1 MIRSVSYAPY
11 GILSSRY
18 SGGCRR
24 GISYDVARTPRC
36 VIPPSN
42 APPRVEP
49 VDGVLLSRSHYVV
62 ATSYGYGGVNPVPRS
77 GWRGRALKRPHH
89 SACGHQATLYAHV
102 LRGEL
107 DAHREGSEATLVTGR
122 HERQP
127 DYFWWSANGILM
139 LAAAYEK
146 SHHVMPGLPRM
157 IVGLAI
163 GTHVL
168 TIVVLIRAFKMRYG
182 GYPEESHKYRRACLV
197 VLMVGTVLSGLA
209 LAPNGFVDPTGLVEL
224 TRRPALQS
232 SFVRRLGLV
241 MYIVAFVI
249 KNGLCAKYVA
259 MPKLTR
265 FCRTALNL
273 ALSYLVARHLALSYL
288 VARHLA
294 LSYLV
299 ATRLTLFY
307 FVARH
312 LTLSY
317 LVATRLTLFY
327 FVAWRLARFVI
338 VVGLRVQPRLMDR
351 RTMHEPNTA
360 PILKVGQSTNVR
372 SRLEDLSRSTLV
384 CPDEITVI
392 DASGLPGSPERTD
405 RIYIIV
411 FHR

>member
-62 ATSYGYGGVNPVPRS
+62 ATSYGYGGVNPDLRS

-107 DAHREGSEATLVTGR
+107 DAHREGSEATLVTSR
-122 HERQP
+122 HERKP
-127 DYFWWSANGILM
+127 DYLWWSANGILM

-146 SHHVMPGLPRM
+146 SHHVVPGLPRM

-259 MPKLTR
+259 IPKLTL
-265 FCRTALNL
+265 FCRTALNRVV
-273 ALSYLVARHLALSYL
+273 SYLVARHLALSYL

-299 ATRLTLFY
+299 A
-307 FVARH
+307 RH
-312 LTLSY
+312 LALSY

-360 PILKVGQSTNVR
+360 PILKVGQTTNVR

-405 RIYIIV
+405 RIYIVV